1 MMRQLPPRALST
13 RWPTARSSWVPAM
26 RLLRPQPVAQQPL
39 WPAPLSV
46 GQGQLGERASS
57 SGSGS
62 SPPRPWVDREK
73 ADREKALAFV
83 IERLL
88 EQVVPPEDSEAVA
101 AGVLDALSAPGS
113 GLPAGML
120 LSVVTQMA
128 GRWEVGEDAG
138 LLSLAKS
145 VEQELRASAGKL
157 LVRFKVR
164 PPRGGPAF
172 DCEGLEGMS
181 LKDVA
186 QFGNGTGSDFLGELI
201 ECACGGYMACSTCH
215 VYVDPAWFAAAGPPC
230 DAEQDML
237 ELAHDP
243 RETSRLGCQLT
254 LTPELDGMTITIPD
268 GANNIFDDIP
278 FK

>member
-1 MMRQLPPRALST
+1 MMSSLHNMPLLARTRADIFPSGLRQQSCLKSALEHDAAASSASPADALADSPELMGAGDATAKGNQGSAARLP
-13 RWPTARSSWVPAM
+13 
-26 RLLRPQPVAQQPL
+26 PQPVAQQLL

-57 SGSGS
+57 SGS

-181 LKDVA
+181 LK
-186 QFGNGTGSDFLGELI
+186 
-201 ECACGGYMACSTCH
+201 
-215 VYVDPAWFAAAGPPC
+215 
-230 DAEQDML
+230 
-237 ELAHDP
+237 
-243 RETSRLGCQLT
+243 
-254 LTPELDGMTITIPD
+254 
-268 GANNIFDDIP
+268 
-278 FK
+278 